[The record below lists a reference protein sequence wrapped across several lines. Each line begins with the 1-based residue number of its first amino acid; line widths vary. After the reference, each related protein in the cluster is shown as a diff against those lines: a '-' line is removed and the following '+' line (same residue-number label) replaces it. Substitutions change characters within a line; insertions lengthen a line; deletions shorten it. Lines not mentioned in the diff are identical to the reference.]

1 MISEKEA
8 KIIAGQMLIERY
20 GKEYFEQNIN
30 RLSILVGRE
39 KGKLQIDFELHKQDL
54 DKIPSVEKNG
64 GIYVEEKN
72 FPDIILSVE
81 VDLRDS
87 SAKIIED

>member
-8 KIIAGQMLIERY
+8 RIIAGQMLIKRY
-20 GKEYFEQNIN
+20 GKEYLEQNRK
-30 RLSILVGRE
+30 RLSILAGRE

-72 FPDIILSVE
+72 FPDVVLSVE
-81 VDLRDS
+81 VDLKDG